1 MEDTITNSK
10 SYRLSFHGNGSEY
23 FGIVVVNWLLT
34 MLTLGIYY
42 PWAKAKQL
50 SYIYSS
56 IALNDDKFSFHGT
69 GNEMFKG
76 FVKTIGIILVIYGL
90 LMLFIFLQLPMIG
103 ILIFYLGILAIM
115 PLAIHGSYR
124 YRMSRTSWR
133 GIRFGYRGNR
143 NEFIKKFFT
152 WIFLTIITFGIYS
165 AWFSMNL
172 RNYLLSNVRFGNI
185 EFKYK
190 GNGGDFFILNL
201 KGYFLSV
208 ITLGIYSFW
217 WQKDLFAYYVDNLS
231 LHKDEEQIKFKSVAT
246 GSDFFKLMIVNL
258 LIIVFT
264 LGLGY
269 AWVVTRTLNLI
280 VSKIQ
285 LDGNIDIDL
294 IAQTEEDYKDALGDD
309 MNDFL
314 NIDFVM

>member
-1 MEDTITNSK
+1 
-10 SYRLSFHGNGSEY
+10 
-23 FGIVVVNWLLT
+23 
-34 MLTLGIYY
+34 
-42 PWAKAKQL
+42 
-50 SYIYSS
+50 
-56 IALNDDKFSFHGT
+56 
-69 GNEMFKG
+69 
-76 FVKTIGIILVIYGL
+76 
-90 LMLFIFLQLPMIG
+90 
-103 ILIFYLGILAIM
+103 
-115 PLAIHGSYR
+115 
-124 YRMSRTSWR
+124 MSRTSWR

-185 EFKYK
+185 EFKYR